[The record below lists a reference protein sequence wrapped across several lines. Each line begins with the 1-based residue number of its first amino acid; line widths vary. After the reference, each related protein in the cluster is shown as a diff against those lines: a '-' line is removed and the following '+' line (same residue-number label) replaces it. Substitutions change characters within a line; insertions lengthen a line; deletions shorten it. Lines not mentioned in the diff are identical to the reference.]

1 MTAPIIMWRLERGL
15 IRRVECTKATACYV
29 WPASNGRFGACRESR
44 ASTWHSYHETWAGA
58 HQAALAR
65 AENKLARCRQELE
78 RAQGDHG
85 RIKGMKPPAD
95 AEVQP

>member
-1 MTAPIIMWRLERGL
+1 VTQPIILWRLKWGE
-15 IRRVECTKATACYV
+15 IERVECTKVTACYV
-29 WPASNGRFGACRESR
+29 WPAPNSRLGACRESVDSR
-44 ASTWHSYHETWAGA
+44 WHSYHETWAGA
-58 HQAALAR
+58 HQSALAE
-65 AENKLARCRQELE
+65 AENKLARCRRELE